1 MSPHSLLVSHS
12 VLVPAPA
19 LLQGLLFVGR
29 ASLVVQSGE
38 LSVFGSLIT
47 AASGSL
53 CVCADERCGGA
64 LLLEPGAA
72 LGTVPL
78 AASAT
83 VVFTLARST
92 GGGAGFGGPP
102 ATPLSRQQQGDAAE
116 PGSTSTT
123 SSSRRQLGFEAWLS
137 GDPAGPAAPPPLP
150 PLWQQAAGEVGET
163 LGQLPPGV
171 PPVIVVCGAKKVGK
185 STFARFL
192 ANSLLTRHASVAYL
206 DTGGAGRGGE

>member
-1 MSPHSLLVSHS
+1 
-12 VLVPAPA
+12 
-19 LLQGLLFVGR
+19 
-29 ASLVVQSGE
+29 VQSGE

-53 CVCADERCGGA
+53 EVCADERCGGA

-78 AASAT
+78 AASST
-83 VVFTLARST
+83 VVFTLMRCT
-92 GGGAGFGGPP
+92 GSGAGFGGPP
-102 ATPLSRQQQGDAAE
+102 ATPNPRQQQKDASE
-116 PGSTSTT
+116 SGSGGG
-123 SSSRRQLGFEAWLS
+123 SRRQLGFEAWLS
-137 GDPAGPAAPPPLP
+137 SDPAAPAAPPPLP
-150 PLWQQAAGEVGET
+150 PLWQQAADEVDET
-163 LGQLPPGV
+163 LGQLPPGM

-206 DTGGAGRGGE
+206 DTGRVLRSSLAGMCWPPSTDAARSPFYL